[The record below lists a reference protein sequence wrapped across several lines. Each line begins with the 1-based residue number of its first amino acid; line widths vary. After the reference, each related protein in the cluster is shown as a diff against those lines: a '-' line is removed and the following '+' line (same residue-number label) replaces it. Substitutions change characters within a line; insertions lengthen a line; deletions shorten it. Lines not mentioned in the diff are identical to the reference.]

1 MELTVGKLVEGK
13 VKTITK
19 FGAFLLLPEGRT
31 GMIHISEISDR
42 FVSDIHAHLAEGQI
56 VCVKVLGIDETGKIS
71 LSLKRAKE
79 LPASAREA
87 AERTPPIAAKAM
99 TFEDKLRQF
108 LSDSDSKISG
118 SRQYEHKTKT
128 RKR

>member
-1 MELTVGKLVEGK
+1 MELTVGNLVEGK
-13 VKTITK
+13 VKAITK

-42 FVSDIHAHLAEGQI
+42 FVSDIHAHLTEGQI
-56 VCVKVLGIDETGKIS
+56 VRVKVLGIDETGKIS